1 MISFPED
8 NFEIQ
13 KLHTQF
19 RNKKYRVYPDLLIPA
34 TRNSE
39 EIFNKTKE
47 VREKDEEDFYQVDD
61 SLNPDDELE
70 KLNKKEKR
78 VVKDSIELFII
89 L

>member
-8 NFEIQ
+8 KIEIQ

-19 RNKKYRVYPDLLIPA
+19 RNKKYRVYPDEFIPA
-34 TRNSE
+34 TGNSE

>member
-1 MISFPED
+1 MNHMYNRRWID
-8 NFEIQ
+8 
-13 KLHTQF
+13 
-19 RNKKYRVYPDLLIPA
+19 
-34 TRNSE
+34 
-39 EIFNKTKE
+39 
-47 VREKDEEDFYQVDD
+47 REKDEEDFYQVDD